1 MAKEEYLRLCV
12 KQGEELNR
20 GFTIKVGGNP
30 IDLSPYTIIVQVK
43 RTPLEKSKPIVD
55 KTITTVSDLNVDG
68 QILNPQ
74 QGEFVLHLTKEDTS
88 WPTGEYALIIA
99 LQQENSYDIISSACC
114 NKAVYAICEQ

>member
-1 MAKEEYLRLCV
+1 MAKEEYLKLCV

-20 GFTIKVGGNP
+20 GFTIKVGGDP

-88 WPTGEYALIIA
+88 HPTGEYALIIA

-114 NKAVYAICEQ
+114 NKATYVICEQ